1 MRKYGTTGAVFFLLL
16 VLIVFVVSLNN
27 IRGKNDPLTYSQL
40 ETILKD
46 KDKARSEIDKVV
58 YTNGESII
66 QVVLHSDATHEK
78 PVVVPAEAKE
88 QLLKALTDSGVTVD
102 VREPDKSS
110 FWFSMLSSFFLP
122 ILLLVGFLF
131 MFRSAQSGGNQ
142 AMSFG
147 RSRAKLMLDNKVKVT
162 FQDVAGIDEAKQEL
176 QEIVDFL
183 KSPEKFQALGARIP
197 RGVLLVG
204 APGTGKTLL
213 AKAVAGEAGVPFFS
227 ISGSDFVEMF
237 VGVGASRVRDL
248 FDQAKK
254 HAPCIVFV
262 DEIDAVGRQR
272 GAGLGG
278 GHDEREQTL
287 NQLLVE
293 MDGFEGTTGI
303 IVVAATNRP
312 DILDSALLRPGRF
325 DRQVV
330 LDRPDVGGR
339 EQILTVHSRGKPL
352 AKDVE
357 IRTLARRTPGFT
369 GADLS
374 NLINEAALI
383 AARNDKRE
391 IEMIDLDSAID
402 KVIAGPEKK
411 TRIIPPKE
419 KENTAYHEIG
429 HALMCKLLPHADP
442 LHKVTI
448 IPRGFALGLTM
459 HYPEDD
465 VFSYTRSQL
474 IDKIG
479 VCLGG
484 RVAEEVVF
492 GESEITTGAQ
502 NDLEKSTSIARRMVT
517 ELGMSD
523 RLGPMTFGKRNEH
536 VFLGRDFGHERDYG
550 ENVASLIDSEIKGL
564 ITDQYARVKHLIET
578 HRDHMNAIVQVLL
591 EKETLDAAEFDAIF
605 ERVQREKGLSTDG
618 HDSGPPSTILT
629 ETVLD
634 DGKLV
639 TGTAAPDK
647 GDDLGSSGGQLYPRF
662 A

>member
-1 MRKYGTTGAVFFLLL
+1 MRKYGTTWAVFFLLVVL
-16 VLIVFVVSLNN
+16 VIFVFSLTS
-27 IRGKNDPLTYSQL
+27 ISRREEPLTYSQL
-40 ETILKD
+40 QNLLKEG
-46 KDKARSEIDKVV
+46 KADQIQKATL
-58 YTNGESII
+58 TNGENIGFFKVAGNDRERSVI
-66 QVVLHSDATHEK
+66 L
-78 PVVVPAEAKE
+78 PAEAKDDLIK
-88 QLLKALTDSGVTVD
+88 QLNAAGVSVD
-102 VREPDKSS
+102 IKEPDKSS
-110 FWFSMLSSFFLP
+110 FWFQLISSFFLP

-147 RSRAKLMLDNKVKVT
+147 RSRAKLMVDNKVKVS
-162 FQDVAGIDEAKQEL
+162 FNDVAGIDEAKQEL

-303 IVVAATNRP
+303 IVIAATNRP

-330 LDRPDVGGR
+330 IDRPDVLGR
-339 EQILTVHSRGKPL
+339 EQILNVHGRGKPL

-357 IRTLARRTPGFT
+357 LKVLARRTPGFT

-383 AARNDKRE
+383 AARADKRE
-391 IEMIDLDSAID
+391 IEMHDLELAID

-411 TRIIPPKE
+411 TRLISARE
-419 KENTAYHEIG
+419 KTMTAYHEVG
-429 HALMCKLLPHADP
+429 HALMCILLKNAHP

-459 HYPEDD
+459 FFPEEDILTQ
-465 VFSYTRSQL
+465 TRSQL
-474 IDKIG
+474 IDQIG
-479 VCLGG
+479 VSLGG
-484 RVAEEVVF
+484 RVAEETVY
-492 GESEITTGAQ
+492 GEITTGAQ
-502 NDLEKSTSIARRMVT
+502 DDLEKCTKLARRMVT
-517 ELGMSD
+517 EFGMSD
-523 RLGPMTFGKRNEH
+523 RLGPMTFGKRHEQ

-550 ENVASLIDSEIKGL
+550 ENIQAIIDEEVAKLVTVQHQRVRDLLI
-564 ITDQYARVKHLIET
+564 QYRP
-578 HRDHMNAIVQVLL
+578 HMDAIVKVLL
-591 EKETLDAAEFDAIF
+591 DKETLDKKEVDAIMA
-605 ERVQREKGLSTDG
+605 EVDRRVSMGLPPVDDPPETPPLV
-618 HDSGPPSTILT
+618 SGKSDDILKVPPPGEI
-629 ETVLD
+629 EI
-634 DGKLV
+634 
-639 TGTAAPDK
+639 APQDPEVK
-647 GDDLGSSGGQLYPRF
+647 PEFKPKF

>member
-1 MRKYGTTGAVFFLLL
+1 MRKYGTTWAVFVLLL
-16 VLIVFVVSLNN
+16 VLVVFIFSLTSINKREEP
-27 IRGKNDPLTYSQL
+27 ITYSGL
-40 ETILKD
+40 LKTVQNQPSD
-46 KDKARSEIDKVV
+46 ITEIQMINNEPTVMVKLKGDQK
-58 YTNGESII
+58 ER
-66 QVVLHSDATHEK
+66 QVI
-78 PVVVPAEAKE
+78 VPMEAKADLIKE
-88 QLLKALTDSGVTVD
+88 INKAGITIKTSP
-102 VREPDKSS
+102 PDKSA
-110 FWFSMLSSFFLP
+110 FWFGVMSSLLLP
-122 ILLLVGFLF
+122 VIILVGLLLV
-131 MFRSAQSGGNQ
+131 FRSAQSGGNQ

-147 RSRAKLMLDNKVKVT
+147 RARAKLMMDNKVKVS
-162 FQDVAGIDEAKQEL
+162 FADVAGIDESKFEL

-183 KSPEKFQALGARIP
+183 KNPEKFQALGARIP

-330 LDRPDVGGR
+330 LDPPDVLGR
-339 EQILTVHSRGKPL
+339 EKILEVHAKGKPIS
-352 AKDVE
+352 KDVN
-357 IRTLARRTPGFT
+357 IKVIAKRTPGFT

-374 NLINEAALI
+374 NLLNEAALQ
-383 AARNDKRE
+383 AARKDKVE
-391 IEMIDLDSAID
+391 IDMSDIDLAVD
-402 KVIAGPEKK
+402 KVSLGPEKRS
-411 TRIIPPKE
+411 RIIPVKE
-419 KENTAYHEIG
+419 KEMTAYHETG
-429 HALMCKLLPHADP
+429 HALMAVLLPNAHP
-442 LHKVTI
+442 LHKLTI
-448 IPRGFALGLTM
+448 IPRGFALGVTWSI
-459 HYPEDD
+459 PDED
-465 VFSYTRSQL
+465 VLSVTKSAI
-474 IDKIG
+474 IDQIG

-484 RVAEEVVF
+484 RIAEEIVY
-492 GESEITTGAQ
+492 GDITTGAQ
-502 NDLEKSTSIARRMVT
+502 NDLEKSTRLARRMVT
-517 ELGMSD
+517 EFGMSD

-536 VFLGRDFGHERDYG
+536 VFLGRDFGHERDYS
-550 ENVASLIDSEIKGL
+550 ENVATIIDEEVTNIVNERYSK
-564 ITDQYARVKHLIET
+564 VKELLLKY
-578 HRDHMNAIVQVLL
+578 RPHMNAIVKVLL
-591 EKETLDAAEFDAIF
+591 EKETLDRAEVDAIMAEVDRLLAAGEDPTLPDNF
-605 ERVQREKGLSTDG
+605 T
-618 HDSGPPSTILT
+618 PPSSPTAEDPEAKIAIKT
-629 ETVLD
+629 EEEE
-634 DGKLV
+634 
-639 TGTAAPDK
+639 APS
-647 GDDLGSSGGQLYPRF
+647 GDDIKPEWKPKF

>member
-1 MRKYGTTGAVFFLLL
+1 MRKYGTTGAVFFLLVVL
-16 VLIVFVVSLNN
+16 VVFVFSLTT
-27 IRGKNDPLTYSQL
+27 ITHKDKPLNYSEL
-40 ETILKD
+40 ETMLKN
-46 KDKARSEIDKVV
+46 KDEAGHIEKVTI
-58 YTNGESII
+58 TNGDNVIS
-66 QVVLHSDATHEK
+66 VVMRGDVKEK
-78 PVVVPAEAKE
+78 SVIVPSEAKD
-88 QLLKALTDSGVTVD
+88 QLIKELNENNVALEIHD
-102 VREPDKSS
+102 PDKSGV
-110 FWFSMLSSFFLP
+110 WVSMLSTFFLP
-122 ILLLVGFLF
+122 ILLVVGFF
-131 MFRSAQSGGNQ
+131 VMFRSAQSGGNQ

-147 RSRAKLMLDNKVKVT
+147 RSRAKLMLDSKVKVT

-330 LDRPDVGGR
+330 LDRPDVVGR
-339 EQILTVHSRGKPL
+339 EQILSVHARGKPIARDVDLKHL
-352 AKDVE
+352 AK
-357 IRTLARRTPGFT
+357 RTPGFT

-383 AARNDKRE
+383 AARADKRE
-391 IEMIDLDSAID
+391 IESTDLEQAID
-402 KVIAGPEKK
+402 KVNYGPEKK
-411 TRIIPPKE
+411 TRIISPKE
-419 KENTAYHEIG
+419 KEMTAYHEVG
-429 HALMCKLLPHADP
+429 HAMVAKLTPSATP

-459 HYPEDD
+459 LLPEDD
-465 VFSYTRSQL
+465 MLCMTRSQL
-474 IDKIG
+474 IGHIA
-479 VCLGG
+479 VFLGG
-484 RVAEEVVF
+484 QTAEELVY
-492 GESEITTGAQ
+492 GDTTNGVS
-502 NDLEKSTSIARRMVT
+502 NDLQKATKMARQMVT
-517 ELGMSD
+517 EFGMSE
-523 RLGPMTFGKRNEH
+523 RLGPMTFGHRNEH
-536 VFLGRDFGHERDYG
+536 VFLGRDFGHERDYS
-550 ENVASLIDSEIKGL
+550 ENVAQQIDEEVKRI
-564 ITDQYARVKHLIET
+564 ITEQRDRVKQLLLD
-578 HRDHMNAIVQVLL
+578 HREHMDEIVKVLL
-591 EKETLDAAEFDAIF
+591 EKETLDAAEFEAIMNEVDRKKGILPENPPADAPPPM
-605 ERVQREKGLSTDG
+605 
-618 HDSGPPSTILT
+618 SGDTIS
-629 ETVLD
+629 VD
-634 DGKLV
+634 DGNVILGSQK
-639 TGTAAPDK
+639 PDDK
-647 GDDLGSSGGQLYPRF
+647 GEDKGSGGQLYPKF